1 VWGWEKPW
9 KDRGTSGSHGQQQ
22 QQQQPADI
30 PPPPC
35 VHHAR
40 SHGWAGEGAREAV
53 QGPAGSGRSLR
64 AAAVASFVAAA
75 VAEIYLCDVCSGQ
88 EILSQGLGHG
98 QGQGQGQGWQRRAT
112 ELGAELAVGVS
123 AAAAASARG
132 VVAPAALPRVDELCP
147 GGGGVCAGP
156 SATASCG
163 GALPRWAAVVRAATR
178 Y

>member
-1 VWGWEKPW
+1 
-9 KDRGTSGSHGQQQ
+9 
-22 QQQQPADI
+22 
-30 PPPPC
+30 
-35 VHHAR
+35 
-40 SHGWAGEGAREAV
+40 
-53 QGPAGSGRSLR
+53 
-64 AAAVASFVAAA
+64 
-75 VAEIYLCDVCSGQ
+75 
-88 EILSQGLGHG
+88 LSQGLGHG
-98 QGQGQGQGWQRRAT
+98 HGQGQGQGWQRRAT